1 MKEIIVRKEE
11 QAGTVFFTFRFK
23 ALEQLLDEGD
33 PTPLPGKEL
42 TEEAEDAITGH
53 LDEYRV
59 NKSASLFIELPEKD
73 LADVSSSLITETVR
87 HHFGFRQDDL
97 THDLK
102 IARREGTYSLI
113 LMLGNIAFLL
123 LFVFYVTKNEIPL
136 ESVKV
141 VIILGFLTIM
151 NWATIWDTYEHF
163 VYDYR
168 NLARKRKIFRKITKI
183 PINIR
188 GYVVADRSAE

>member
-1 MKEIIVRKEE
+1 VKKEE
-11 QAGTVFFTFRFK
+11 ESGMVQFTFRFK
-23 ALEQLLDEGD
+23 ALGQLLDEGD

-42 TEEAEDAITGH
+42 TEEAEDALAGH

-59 NKSASLFIELPEKD
+59 SKPASMVIELPEKD
-73 LADVSSSLITETVR
+73 LADTSFSLITGAVR

-102 IARREGTYSLI
+102 ISLREGTYSLI
-113 LMLGNIAFLL
+113 LMLGNIALLL
-123 LFVFYVTKNEIPL
+123 LFVFYVTVNEIPL
-136 ESVKV
+136 ESIKV
-141 VIILGFLTIM
+141 LIIVGFLTIM

-168 NLARKRKIFRKITKI
+168 NLARKRRIFRKITKI
-183 PINIR
+183 PIDIR
-188 GYVVADRSAE
+188 GY